1 MARHPQASKN
11 ETKNVTFHTYNRHFY
26 IHYPEKTCCTITHPF
41 LVIYHFM
48 YTYFIPYSVL
58 GGGTYLFP
66 SLPHFLIIPDFE
78 EKQYLELTHS
88 LQIDDKLV

>member
-1 MARHPQASKN
+1 
-11 ETKNVTFHTYNRHFY
+11 
-26 IHYPEKTCCTITHPF
+26 
-41 LVIYHFM
+41 M
-48 YTYFIPYSVL
+48 YTYFIPYSLV
-58 GGGTYLFP
+58 GGETYLFP

>member
-1 MARHPQASKN
+1 ML
-11 ETKNVTFHTYNRHFY
+11 YN
-26 IHYPEKTCCTITHPF
+26 
-41 LVIYHFM
+41 
-48 YTYFIPYSVL
+48 YTYFLSDLSFYVHLFYPLFIGG